1 MECSAGSSTKTRE
14 ENREEMMTAQFK
26 AMTAGLNPEQSAA
39 VSHGR
44 GPALI
49 LAGAGSGKTRVLIHR
64 IASLLANG
72 VRPQEILALT
82 FTNKAAQEMRSRVRE
97 MCEQASI
104 DREVTEAVTLSTFHS
119 FGAIY
124 LRQHGTLLGRTE
136 QFVIYDKDDQLKL
149 LRDMTARLKIDL
161 DHHGLLDVY
170 EEIQRAKHRGL
181 EGSQAQSQR
190 LAAQRSIDLPAVG
203 AAYDDALRRANA
215 FDFGDLIVRPL
226 QLLTDSNRQA
236 RGRRRW
242 SWILVDEFQDTNR
255 AQLLLLQTLCPPH
268 GDLFVVGDDDQSI
281 YGWRGAE
288 VDNILHFNRYFPSA
302 QVYKLQQNYR
312 SKGNILTAANK
323 VIQCNASR
331 MGKVLWTAQDEGA
344 RLTLYHASSD
354 LDEASYVASKIGV
367 LISSGEAKP
376 SDFAILYRANHL
388 TLHLESALRQGASV
402 IPYVIVRGQSF
413 FERAE
418 VKDAVAYLRLLV
430 NPWDVVAFQRA
441 SMSPSRGVGK
451 GSLAKVLRCSEER
464 SVHLF
469 VAAQTLINTR
479 DIKGRPASGFKALYL
494 MYTQG
499 EYLQKGS
506 MADQAEALLRESG
519 LYEPHRLQDLED
531 EGRRGKMENILQL
544 IETVKTYEE
553 GASSP
558 QWAEYLE
565 QIRLVNEGSA
575 QTDGSEGAVSLMTI
589 HAAKGLEFPYVFVIG
604 LEEDLFPNASRQ
616 GVSDLEEERRLF
628 YVALTRAE
636 QRLWL
641 TYATRRALFGAPPQG
656 RLPSRFLEEVDD
668 SVIHNVFP
676 SGIKTWR
683 DRNKIQASRSTSP
696 LENRASSSNAPP
708 QGRPSST
715 SSEKYET
722 SSAGGGIEEITH
734 RGLSYRQGQQVHH
747 RKFGAGRVLSI
758 RRQGVRLNA
767 KVRFSDRERTI
778 LLEFLIPK

>member
-1 MECSAGSSTKTRE
+1 MEKRE
-14 ENREEMMTAQFK
+14 EKSEEKSEEMMTAQFK
-26 AMTAGLNPEQSAA
+26 AMTTGLNPEQSAA
-39 VSHGR
+39 VAHGR

-72 VRPQEILALT
+72 VKPQEILALT
-82 FTNKAAQEMRSRVRE
+82 FTNKAAQEMRSRVRDL
-97 MCEQASI
+97 CEHASI
-104 DREVTEAVTLSTFHS
+104 DRRAAEAVTLSTFHS
-119 FGAIY
+119 FGAMY
-124 LRQHGTLLGRTE
+124 LRQYGTQLGRTE

-149 LRDMTARLKIDL
+149 LRDTIARLKIDV
-161 DHHGLLDVY
+161 DHHGVLDIY
-170 EEIQRAKHRGL
+170 EEIQGAKHRGL
-181 EGSQAQSQR
+181 EGAQAQSQR
-190 LAAQRSIDLPAVG
+190 LAAQRSIDLPALG

-226 QLLTDSNRQA
+226 QLLNDSSRQSRA
-236 RGRRRW
+236 RRRW

-255 AQLLLLQTLCPPH
+255 AQLLLLQNVCPAD

-288 VDNILHFNRYFPSA
+288 VDNILHFNQYFPTA
-302 QVYKLQQNYR
+302 QIYKLQQNYR
-312 SKGNILTAANK
+312 SKGNILTAANQ
-323 VIQCNASR
+323 VIQCNAAR

-354 LDEASYVASKIGV
+354 LDEASYVASKIGI
-367 LISSGEAKP
+367 LISSGEGKP

-430 NPWDVVAFQRA
+430 NPWDAVAFQRA
-441 SMSPSRGVGK
+441 AMSPSRGVGK
-451 GSLAKVLRCSEER
+451 GSLAKVLRYSEDR

-469 VAAQTLINTR
+469 AAAQALINTR

-506 MADQAEALLRESG
+506 MADQAEALLRESR

-553 GASSP
+553 SASAP

-565 QIRLVNEGSA
+565 QIRLVNEGST
-575 QTDGSEGAVSLMTI
+575 QTDRPGGAVSLMTI

-604 LEEDLFPNASRQ
+604 LEEDLFPNTSRQ
-616 GVSDLEEERRLF
+616 GASDLEEERRLF

-636 QRLWL
+636 RRLWL

-656 RLPSRFLEEVDD
+656 RLPSRFLEEIDTN
-668 SVIHNVFP
+668 VIHNVFP

-683 DRNKIQASRSTSP
+683 DQNKIQASRSPSA
-696 LENRASSSNAPP
+696 LEPPSSSSNTSF
-708 QGRPSST
+708 QGCPSST
-715 SSEKYET
+715 RSKTNPPPSG
-722 SSAGGGIEEITH
+722 GGGIDEITH
-734 RGLSYRQGQQVHH
+734 RGLSYRLDQQVHH

-758 RRQGVRLNA
+758 RRQGLRLNA